1 VLKVIQYKKEKFIIK
16 NKHERL
22 YVAVQELLIEL
33 GITPE
38 RLRDIAAN
46 RTHGHIKPIVTSN
59 TAQKLID
66 AGLIAE
72 EVNWRKPGKVLV
84 SDRNNEVSEVD
95 VSSLDPR
102 SPNRE
107 ETVPEILWSYLR
119 EKHPDFIYE
128 QIKDYLFPGY

>member
-1 VLKVIQYKKEKFIIK
+1 VLKVDYNKFLARAKRWKEKSIMK

-22 YVAVQELLIEL
+22 YVAVQDLLIEL

-59 TAQKLID
+59 TAQKLI
-66 AGLIAE
+66 AE

-84 SDRNNEVSEVD
+84 SDKNNEVSEID
-95 VSSLDPR
+95 VS
-102 SPNRE
+102 
-107 ETVPEILWSYLR
+107 
-119 EKHPDFIYE
+119 
-128 QIKDYLFPGY
+128 QIKEDHIHKKAISTFDKIKSGLPPGILCK